1 MNTLTYQFITE
12 EDPKSILDVSFG
24 DILLYHGELFMKLFI
39 PTNIVNGVNLKTG
52 ETIKIRNN
60 EPVYKVHMNLVKKE
74 EKEWYL
80 WGIE

>member
-74 EKEWYL
+74 EKE
-80 WGIE
+80 